1 MHQICLPFLPEPLKI
16 NVAFHGSC
24 LAEFFACGPLETG
37 NFDLG
42 ASGFGYPKVDEN
54 KHFG

>member
-24 LAEFFACGPLETG
+24 LTEFFACSPLEIG

-42 ASGFGYPKVDEN
+42 AWGFGHAKVDEN